1 MLNTSFEIAMDHRWH
16 APCLSA
22 GKRSIQVSG
31 NVPGQTNRRDNH
43 GRRSLHHLR
52 DILFHPLCA
61 LCLGTRKDL
70 GMDIIVGCIGV
81 VLIVYLFFSVVR
93 PERF

>member
-1 MLNTSFEIAMDHRWH
+1 MHRGEIAPDHRWH
-16 APCLSA
+16 APCLAA
-22 GKRSIQVSG
+22 GNGSIQVGG
-31 NVPGQTNRRDNH
+31 NVAEQTNRRGNH
-43 GRRSLHHLR
+43 GRRRLHHRL

-61 LCLGTRKDL
+61 LRLGTRKDL